1 MDNGWAVTLMGA
13 LNTGDGY
20 VKGTNYEGW
29 TYFGN
34 ISKIINEHHKLS
46 LTAFGAPQWHNQRA
60 TKHYIEDYK
69 NSPDGGRFSN
79 SYGYLNGELTGG
91 AYGYNYYHKPQVSLN
106 HYWTI
111 NENSSLTTSL
121 YASMA
126 TGGGRRVRGNN
137 SNWLA
142 IDNNSGR
149 PYEDTKLTAG
159 GLLDYDAVLA
169 ANASNPNGSQ
179 AIFTNAVN
187 DHDWYGVLSSYKTVS
202 RRNLRLQADST
213 DAIIKAITK
222 KSLTICWVV
231 HIICR
236 VVSIWIMNLLM

>member
-1 MDNGWAVTLMGA
+1 M
-13 LNTGDGY
+13 
-20 VKGTNYEGW
+20 
-29 TYFGN
+29 
-34 ISKIINEHHKLS
+34 
-46 LTAFGAPQWHNQRA
+46 
-60 TKHYIEDYK
+60 
-69 NSPDGGRFSN
+69 
-79 SYGYLNGELTGG
+79 
-91 AYGYNYYHKPQVSLN
+91 
-106 HYWTI
+106 
-111 NENSSLTTSL
+111 TTSL

-187 DHDWYGVLSSYKTVS
+187 DHDWYGVLSSYKTAS

>member
-1 MDNGWAVTLMGA
+1 M
-13 LNTGDGY
+13 
-20 VKGTNYEGW
+20 
-29 TYFGN
+29 
-34 ISKIINEHHKLS
+34 
-46 LTAFGAPQWHNQRA
+46 
-60 TKHYIEDYK
+60 
-69 NSPDGGRFSN
+69 
-79 SYGYLNGELTGG
+79 TGG

-126 TGGGRRVRGNN
+126 SGGGRRVRGNC

-179 AIFTNAVN
+179 AI
-187 DHDWYGVLSSYKTVS
+187 
-202 RRNLRLQADST
+202 
-213 DAIIKAITK
+213 
-222 KSLTICWVV
+222 
-231 HIICR
+231 
-236 VVSIWIMNLLM
+236 LLMR